1 MNRANAPVK
10 KGRGQ
15 EGEKLEREK
24 EKEREIKRKKR
35 EGSQKRGKEDEK
47 ASVGTRVGKG
57 WRTTTTTTTTCSND
71 SLRLTLSARVER
83 ASSPRKGRDE
93 TEGFADGNVARNYV
107 SAAGTADIPPRF
119 SFLASSFTR
128 ATVRG
133 GHRNSTPT
141 TLPPPTFESLPRILG
156 ETSHSCGTRS
166 SLVARFLGVSAS
178 FVLNC
183 IRDVLFDHVE

>member
-1 MNRANAPVK
+1 M
-10 KGRGQ
+10 
-15 EGEKLEREK
+15 
-24 EKEREIKRKKR
+24 
-35 EGSQKRGKEDEK
+35 
-47 ASVGTRVGKG
+47 
-57 WRTTTTTTTTCSND
+57 TCSND

-183 IRDVLFDHVE
+183 IRDVLFDHVEWRCDHDSDRKLNPIFWSEFEKIFSLSDLISICVVRLYAAICIEFFA